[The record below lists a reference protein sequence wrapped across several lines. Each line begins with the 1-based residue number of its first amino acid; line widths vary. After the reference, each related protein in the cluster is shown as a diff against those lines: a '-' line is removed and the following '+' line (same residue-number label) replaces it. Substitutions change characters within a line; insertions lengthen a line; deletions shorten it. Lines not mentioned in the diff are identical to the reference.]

1 MVCQQCQENIVN
13 GFTYTMQG
21 GKRMDGLV
29 TRRNN
34 ELNLF
39 LSADYTY
46 YDSKEKV
53 IFQGINE
60 IDYP

>member
-1 MVCQQCQENIVN
+1 
-13 GFTYTMQG
+13 MQG
-21 GKRMDGLV
+21 VKRMDGLV

-34 ELNLF
+34 ELNELNLF
-39 LSADYTY
+39 LNADYTY

-53 IFQGINE
+53 ISQGINE

>member
-1 MVCQQCQENIVN
+1 
-13 GFTYTMQG
+13 
-21 GKRMDGLV
+21 MDGLV